1 MKTLVSD
8 GTRLKIALIGPGIME
23 IPPNRWGA
31 VEMMIWDYTQIIR
44 ALGHRVEIINTPDKE
59 LIKFEV
65 EHGRYDIVHLHYDVF
80 SEIIQDLVP
89 LCKRVIVSSHYPYIN
104 TPHMWGRDGY
114 GEHFA
119 RIRKNDNFHIFA
131 SSQKDI
137 DTYIEHGANPDN
149 IWLSQLGVRCDPYQ
163 FNEYAQFDTTV
174 CFSQVCDRKRQWFL
188 EEVMERLPK
197 SPFNRIDIIGRRE
210 PGRYTGKFYK
220 GELDRD
226 VLNLSITNYSNF
238 VLLSEVENTTPL
250 AVKEALI
257 CGLGVVVSEA
267 VAPEL
272 DTSKS
277 FIDVIPE
284 ELILNNKNRENI
296 PLLRDI
302 IHKNKK
308 HSRQIRREIR
318 EYGIDTFGLENILA
332 YEYIPKLQ
340 SLL

>member
-1 MKTLVSD
+1 MKELVSD

-23 IPPNRWGA
+23 IPPQKWGA
-31 VEMMIWDYTQIIR
+31 VEMMIWDYTQIIK
-44 ALGHRVEIINTPDKE
+44 ALGHRVEIINTPDKD

-80 SEIIQDLVP
+80 SDIIEDLVP
-89 LCKRVIVSSHYPYIN
+89 LCKRLIVSSHYPFLN
-104 TPHMWGRDGY
+104 VPALWGRDGY
-114 GEHFA
+114 GPHFKD
-119 RIRKNDNFHIFA
+119 IVQNDNFHIFC
-131 SSQKDI
+131 SSPKDRH
-137 DTYIEHGANPDN
+137 TYIEYGHANPDN
-149 IWLSQLGVRCDPYQ
+149 IWISQLGVRCDPYQ
-163 FNEYAQFDTTV
+163 FNEYATFDTTL

-188 EEVMERLPK
+188 EDVMERLPG

-210 PGRYTGKFYK
+210 PGKYTGKFYK
-220 GELDRD
+220 GELPRD
-226 VLNLSITNYSNF
+226 ILNQTITNYSNF

-257 CGLGVVVSEA
+257 CGLGVVVSEEVA
-267 VAPEL
+267 VEL

-284 ELILNNKNRENI
+284 DKINKENI
-296 PLLRDI
+296 PWIRDVI
-302 IHKNKK
+302 FKNKK
-308 HSRQIRREIR
+308 HSRQIRKEIR
-318 EYGIDTFGLENILA
+318 QYGIDTFGLENILA